1 VWDDQSVEAG
11 TGVVLVYLSRYFKE
25 LIGGVCSRVVGKGI
39 DLSLVNLEVIWMVKD
54 GQAQTS

>member
-1 VWDDQSVEAG
+1 MEAG